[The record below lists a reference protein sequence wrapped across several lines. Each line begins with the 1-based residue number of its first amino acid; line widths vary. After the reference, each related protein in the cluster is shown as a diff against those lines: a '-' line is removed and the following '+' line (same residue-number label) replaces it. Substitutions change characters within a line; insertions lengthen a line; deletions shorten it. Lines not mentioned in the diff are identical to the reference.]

1 MGLEKNMNEQM
12 FKDELIKI
20 GCEESHINE
29 SLELYKKL
37 KEDYTNLSLEEW
49 IKYVKYAHEKNKNNP
64 DGFISVD

>member
-1 MGLEKNMNEQM
+1 MNKQM

-20 GCEESHINE
+20 GCDESQINE

-37 KEDYTNLSLEEW
+37 KKDHASMTLDEW
-49 IKYVKYAHEKNKNNP
+49 LNYVKYAHEKINNNP